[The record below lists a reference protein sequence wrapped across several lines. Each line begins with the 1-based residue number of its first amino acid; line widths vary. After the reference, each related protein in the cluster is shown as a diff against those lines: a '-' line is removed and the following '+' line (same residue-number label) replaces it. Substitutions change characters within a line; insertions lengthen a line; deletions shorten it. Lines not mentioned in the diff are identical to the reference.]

1 MIMNKTTK
9 NRSLIWLAVLGI
21 FALGFASGLLV
32 LNIYQKPAFAG
43 RGESSFFRANA
54 LTEKLNLTAEQQ
66 AEVEKI
72 FSETRTQITE
82 LRKQSEP
89 KFAEIR
95 KQTDA
100 RLQQVLTPEQWEK
113 FQQMK
118 SEMRER
124 RGRRGERG
132 RDRRDRENQP

>member
-1 MIMNKTTK
+1 M
-9 NRSLIWLAVLGI
+9 WLAVFGI

-32 LNIYQKPAFAG
+32 LNIYQRPASNG
-43 RGESSFFRANA
+43 RGAGPPFRVNT

-66 AEVEKI
+66 AEVEKV
-72 FSETRTQITE
+72 FSETRAQVAD

-95 KQTDA
+95 QQTDA
-100 RLQQVLTPEQWEK
+100 RLQQILSADQWEK

-118 SEMRER
+118 SEMREW
-124 RGRRGERG
+124 RGRRGDRGHDSERG
-132 RDRRDRENQP
+132 RERRERENQP